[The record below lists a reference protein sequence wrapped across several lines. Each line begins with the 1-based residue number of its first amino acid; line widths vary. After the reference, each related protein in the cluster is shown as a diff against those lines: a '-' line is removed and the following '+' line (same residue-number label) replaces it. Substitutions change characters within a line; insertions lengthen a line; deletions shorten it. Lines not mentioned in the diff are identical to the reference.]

1 MKKSLLYLL
10 LGLTTF
16 PALAQGPGA
25 SQSAP
30 QQQAALST
38 PKGNA
43 KISGVVLDAATKKPV
58 EFATVALI
66 DLRTDQPVNGTM
78 ADDKGRFTIDK
89 VAAGKYKLNVSFIG
103 YLQLVINEVTVAAD
117 NADLNLGS
125 ISLTT
130 NSQNLSEVVVTGE
143 KNLVEEKI
151 DRTVYN
157 AEKDATNAG
166 GSAAD
171 VMQKVPGLSVDTD
184 GNVMLRGSSNIRVL
198 INNKPSS
205 IMAGSIADALKQI
218 PANMIK
224 SVEVITSPSAKYDAE
239 GSAGIINIIT
249 KKDSNMQGVNG
260 SVALSGGTRSSNG
273 NASLNIRQGK
283 LGINSTIGSNLFYNK
298 GDIRLT
304 RLSNGGNDIF
314 QFSGKTRPQGG
325 FMNGQVGFDYDI
337 NEKNSLSGGI
347 RFNGGMF
354 RMQNDQEINSTMFGE
369 ASPLTYA
376 DVTNRF
382 RRQGADINLDY
393 LHTFK
398 PGQELAIL
406 SLYNFTNINNK
417 ANQDYTFQRGMD
429 PYEFVRNTNDGGNDE
444 LTFQVDYTH
453 PFANKTNLEIGA
465 KTIFRDVDS
474 DARYSTLRTNGPD
487 ENSMNIFFYEQDVY
501 ATYLTYGFALK
512 KTLNVKLGGRYE
524 YTDIK
529 ADLRTENQA
538 FGSNYDNFIPSVAL
552 SYTMKDMHTFKASFT
567 QRIQRPSLNFL
578 NPYRQVQARNTVV
591 VGDPTLDAELTDLFE
606 IGYSTYFKTTSL
618 SASLYMRQTDN
629 AIETLPYL
637 ENDSVTVITFRN
649 IAQNKTY
656 GINLFG
662 SVKPVNDWTISGS
675 SNIYFVDLNSQQYGS
690 NNGWMYNI
698 NLNSAY
704 QLGKG
709 YSAQFNG
716 GFNSRRI
723 QLQGSFASF
732 SYHSIAFKKELFD
745 KKGGI
750 SFGIDNP
757 FRRNMRM
764 LTNFRTDAFDQN
776 IVMNN
781 YNRGFKL
788 TFNYNFG
795 QMQQSPV
802 RRKKSI
808 RNDDAKQGEGGGIQ

>member
-16 PALAQGPGA
+16 PALAQGPAA
-25 SQSAP
+25 SQTTS
-30 QQQAALST
+30 QQQAALS
-38 PKGNA
+38 KGNA
-43 KISGVVLDAATKKPV
+43 KISGVVLDAATKQPV
-58 EFATVALI
+58 EFATVALL

-78 ADDKGRFTIDK
+78 ADDKGRFVMDK

-103 YLQLVINEVTVAAD
+103 YQQLVMEEVTVASD
-117 NADLNLGS
+117 NADLNLGT
-125 ISLTT
+125 ISLTS
-130 NSQNLSEVVVTGE
+130 NSQNLGEVVVTGE

-166 GSAAD
+166 GNAAD

-260 SVALSGGTRSSNG
+260 SVALTGGTRSSNG

-298 GDIRLT
+298 GDIALT
-304 RLSNGGNDIF
+304 RFSNGGNNIF
-314 QFSGKTRPQGG
+314 QFSGNTRPQGG

-337 NEKNSLSGGI
+337 NEKNSLSGGV

-354 RMQNDQEINSTMFGE
+354 RMQNDQEISSTIFGE
-369 ASPLTYA
+369 PSPLTYA

-406 SLYNFTNINNK
+406 SLYNYTDINNK
-417 ANQDYTFQRGMD
+417 ANQDYTFERGMD
-429 PYEFVRNTNDGGNDE
+429 PYEFVRNINDGGNDE

-453 PFANKTNLEIGA
+453 PFANKTTLEVGA

-501 ATYLTYGFALK
+501 ASYLTYGFAVK
-512 KTLNVKLGGRYE
+512 KKLNVKLGGRYE

-552 SYTMKDMHTFKASFT
+552 SYTLKDMHTFKASFT

-637 ENDSVTVITFRN
+637 EDDSVTVITFRN

-732 SYHSIAFKKELFD
+732 SYHSLAFKKELFD

-764 LTNFRTDAFDQN
+764 RTNFRTDAFDQN

-781 YNRGFKL
+781 YNRGFKV

-795 QMQQSPV
+795 QMQQTPA

-808 RNDDAKQGEGGGIQ
+808 RNDDAKQGEGGGLQ

>member
-1 MKKSLLYLL
+1 M
-10 LGLTTF
+10 
-16 PALAQGPGA
+16 A
-25 SQSAP
+25 
-30 QQQAALST
+30 

-43 KISGVVLDAATKKPV
+43 KLSGTVLDAATKQPV
-58 EFATVALI
+58 EFATIALI
-66 DLRTDQPVNGTM
+66 DLQTDQPVNGSM
-78 ADDKGRFTIDK
+78 ADDKGRFTIEK

-103 YLQLVINEVTVAAD
+103 YQQLILREVAVTSD
-117 NADLNLGS
+117 NAQLNLGT
-125 ISLTT
+125 ISLTS
-130 NSQNLSEVVVTGE
+130 NAQNLGEVVVTGE

-166 GSAAD
+166 GNAAD
-171 VMQKVPGLSVDTD
+171 VMQKVPGLAVDTD
-184 GNVMLRGSSNIRVL
+184 GNVMLRGSSNVRVL
-198 INNKPSS
+198 INNKPST

-218 PANMIK
+218 PADMIK

-249 KKDSNMQGVNG
+249 KKDSNLQGVNG
-260 SVALSGGTRSSNG
+260 SAALTAGTRSSNG

-283 LGINSTIGSNLFYNK
+283 IGINASVSAHTFYNK
-298 GDIRLT
+298 GDITLT
-304 RLSNGGNDIF
+304 RTSNGGNDLF
-314 QFSGKTRPQGG
+314 QFTGKTRPQGG

-337 NEKNSLSGGI
+337 NTRNSLSGGV

-354 RMQNDQEINSTMFGE
+354 RMENEQEINSTMFGE
-369 ASPLTYA
+369 TNPASFA

-382 RRQGADINLDY
+382 SRQGADINLDY

-406 SLYNFTNINNK
+406 SLYSFTDINNK
-417 ANQDYTFQRGMD
+417 INQDYTFQRGMD

-453 PFANKTNLEIGA
+453 PFANKTTLEIGA
-465 KTIFRDVDS
+465 KSIFRDVDS
-474 DARYSTLRTNGPD
+474 DARYSTLRSNGPD
-487 ENSMNIFFYEQDVY
+487 DSSLNIFFYEQDVY
-501 ATYLTYGFALK
+501 ASYLTYGFTLRK
-512 KTLNVKLGGRYE
+512 KLNVKLGGRYE
-524 YTDIK
+524 YTDIN
-529 ADLRTENQA
+529 ADLKTEEQT

-552 SYTMKDMHTFKASFT
+552 SYTLKDVHTFKASFT
-567 QRIQRPSLNFL
+567 QRIQRPSLNYL

-591 VGDPTLDAELTDLFE
+591 LGNPNLDAELTDLFE
-606 IGYSTYFKTTSL
+606 IGYSTYFKSTSL

-637 ENDSVTVITFRN
+637 EDDSVTVITFRN

-675 SNIYFVDLNSQQYGS
+675 SNIYFVDLNSKQYGS

-716 GFNSRRI
+716 GFNSSRI

-757 FRRNMRM
+757 FRANMRM
-764 LTNFRTDAFDQN
+764 RTNFKTDAFDQN

-781 YNRGFKL
+781 YNRGFKI
-788 TFNYNFG
+788 TFNYSFG
-795 QMQQSPV
+795 KMQQNPV
-802 RRKKSI
+802 RSKKSI